1 MKWLSLFKKRREE
14 RTSSPSDG
22 EVERDYEISKNKASN
37 YSRSSLDQWF
47 IARKQRT
54 SIPELCNPTTTARL
68 QICKAGVTTLINR
81 KYVVIKHLGSG
92 TYGQVKL
99 AFNLLDKK
107 LYAVKACR
115 KSQVCNSAVPG
126 GKNKGHSKFGSFKL
140 RRSSPASI
148 TYPPADNSSRMQVS
162 EPMSY
167 STGINSEPIS
177 TSSGS
182 LVATARSMPLNVRPA
197 DSLSCPWATTLD
209 SLQPSGT
216 NRQSVQSDKVSNV
229 YQFDHSSQQNSL
241 SASRCAKD
249 RCPSTQNVPSD
260 MKGSLPSGTTNR
272 DNIQKAFDQVKA
284 EQFVREVS

>member
-81 KYVVIKHLGSG
+81 KYVVIKHLG
-92 TYGQVKL
+92 
-99 AFNLLDKK
+99 
-107 LYAVKACR
+107 
-115 KSQVCNSAVPG
+115 
-126 GKNKGHSKFGSFKL
+126 KF
-140 RRSSPASI
+140 
-148 TYPPADNSSRMQVS
+148 
-162 EPMSY
+162 
-167 STGINSEPIS
+167 
-177 TSSGS
+177 
-182 LVATARSMPLNVRPA
+182 
-197 DSLSCPWATTLD
+197 
-209 SLQPSGT
+209 
-216 NRQSVQSDKVSNV
+216 
-229 YQFDHSSQQNSL
+229 L

-284 EQFVREVS
+284 EQFVREIAIMKKLVHPNVVRLVEVIDDPSSDNLLIVMEYVEPATCYAYGYEEEQPSCHAHPHTYSV